1 LEEDSK
7 LNPENFIGNPV
18 NSFLLIKKLTK
29 DLQKFVDQVNSLEKL
44 KDVVREIKEK
54 FLLPTSEDYEGAV
67 IALMRV
73 NLEKKCFKTKFH
85 FSN

>member
-1 LEEDSK
+1 MEEESK
-7 LNPENFIGNPV
+7 SNPENFIGNPV

-73 NLEKKCFKTKFH
+73 NLEKKRFHIKFN
-85 FSN
+85 FF

>member
-1 LEEDSK
+1 LEEESK
-7 LNPENFIGNPV
+7 SNPENFIGNPV

-73 NLEKKCFKTKFH
+73 NLEKKCFHTKFN
-85 FSN
+85 FF